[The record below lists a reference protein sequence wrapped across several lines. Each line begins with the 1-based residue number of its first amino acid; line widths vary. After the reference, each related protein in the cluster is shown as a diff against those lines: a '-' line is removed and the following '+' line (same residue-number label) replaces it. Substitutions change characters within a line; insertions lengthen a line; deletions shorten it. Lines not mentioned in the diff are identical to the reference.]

1 MPAGSKTV
9 SATGA
14 PASHIVHVCCFV
26 RLMMSPGVFGSV
38 QGAALC
44 ASSVLEAGPAGD
56 FVTTLK
62 SSGALGNSQVSVHP
76 SSKGEVVK

>member
-14 PASHIVHVCCFV
+14 PASYIVHICCFV

-38 QGAALC
+38 QGTA
-44 ASSVLEAGPAGD
+44 LEAGLAGD

>member
-9 SATGA
+9 SAMGA

-26 RLMMSPGVFGSV
+26 GLMVSPGVFSSV
-38 QGAALC
+38 QGAA
-44 ASSVLEAGPAGD
+44 LEAGPAGD
-56 FVTTLK
+56 FVTTSK
-62 SSGALGNSQVSVHP
+62 SSGALGNSQGSVHP

>member
-1 MPAGSKTV
+1 MLAGSKTV
-9 SATGA
+9 SAMGA

-38 QGAALC
+38 QGAAL
-44 ASSVLEAGPAGD
+44 EAGLAGG
-56 FVTTLK
+56 FVTTFR

-76 SSKGEVVK
+76 SSKGEVIGS

>member
-1 MPAGSKTV
+1 MPVGSKTV

-38 QGAALC
+38 QGTA
-44 ASSVLEAGPAGD
+44 LEAGLAGD